1 LWPISLIFVCTLVPR
16 FFIQAASSAG
26 FNRPLACNA
35 ASRHRAGD
43 DHQGYL
49 LDTNTASYIIK
60 GTISFRSAA
69 VGEVPMAQLAIS
81 TVSEGLS

>member
-1 LWPISLIFVCTLVPR
+1 LTASFVAYFSHLLFVR
-16 FFIQAASSAG
+16 WYHNFFIQAASSAG

-35 ASRHRAGD
+35 ASRHRVGD

-69 VGEVPMAQLAIS
+69 VGES
-81 TVSEGLS
+81 TDGAARNRH